1 MKLITIDRNL
11 KNNKDELLSFFR
23 DRSEESLQEIKQ
35 VYSDTQYKK
44 RASAINRAIYKTRQE
59 LLKTVNQKANRENW
73 QQEDLLKTHLMVTYV
88 SYIALL
94 EYRNLVWSYEYMAFS
109 RRIGE
114 LWEPFVKLCFEY
126 PITDIDLFV
135 PPLFSEVKRDLQ
147 KEISDYI
154 DALKITSD
162 QKNNLKKYYQK
173 VWSLVT
179 SGEIKLE
186 MDLHFHKDQYKHVID
201 FKSGFGS
208 NEKGNTNRLLLVAT
222 IYQNLEQNYRCVLLV
237 RSEEDT
243 NNNYFRILK
252 YSGVWEAYCG
262 SEAYDKIKDYS
273 GFNIRNWIENNVD
286 WANDLSIELGEHL
299 DRNNLLSYLRW

>member
-1 MKLITIDRNL
+1 MITIDRNL

-35 VYSDTQYKK
+35 VYSETQYKK

>member
-23 DRSEESLQEIKQ
+23 DRSEESVQEIKQ

>member
-1 MKLITIDRNL
+1 MITIDRNL